1 VAKRGQPPLGYYTA
15 TQAKRKLGDISDG
28 MLRSYVQ
35 QGKIEWTV
43 PKGRKQGFYKR
54 EDVDR
59 LARTFDDF
67 LEQEPG
73 EPGAQFKPVTKE
85 DMPEV
90 VRLLMELFGGE
101 DSTERRLS
109 WLEKNPE
116 IAFMVRS
123 KGKIVGCVFVLPLTL
138 QKIEAI
144 LSDPQPHSTSTITVD
159 DIQLITPGKP
169 AYFYVVSMGV
179 KPGVTAVAKRTRGE
193 ILIRGLL
200 RFFIELGNRGVPVS
214 LIAARTASR
223 DGVNVLRRVGFT
235 EIESN
240 TLARNF
246 IIEVERSGIPFIMLY
261 KKALAE
267 WKAETST

>member
-1 VAKRGQPPLGYYTA
+1 VAKRGQPPVGYYTA
-15 TQAKRKLGDISDG
+15 TQAKKRLGDISDG

-35 QGKIEWTV
+35 QGKIERVV
-43 PKGRKQGFYKR
+43 PRERKQGFYKR

-59 LARTFDDF
+59 LARTLDDF

-73 EPGAQFKPVTKE
+73 EPGIQFGPVTRE

-90 VRLLMELFGGE
+90 VRLLIELFGGE
-101 DSTERRLS
+101 DSTERRLL

-116 IAFMVRS
+116 VAFMLRS
-123 KGKIVGCVFVLPLTL
+123 KGKIVGCVFALPLTL

-144 LSDPQPHSTSTITVD
+144 LSDPQPHSTSTITAD
-159 DIQLITPGKP
+159 DIQPIAPGRP

-179 KPGVTAVAKRTRGE
+179 KPGVTTVAKRTRGE

-200 RFFIELGNRGVPVS
+200 RFFLDLGKRGVPVK
-214 LIAARTASR
+214 LIATRTASR
-223 DGVNVLRRVGFT
+223 DGVNLLKRVGFT

-246 IIEVERSGIPFIMLY
+246 IIEIERSGIPFIMLY
-261 KKALAE
+261 KKALIE
-267 WKAETST
+267 WKQEQST

>member
-1 VAKRGQPPLGYYTA
+1 MAKRGQPPVGYYTA
-15 TQAKRKLGDISDG
+15 TQAKKRLGDISDG

-35 QGKIEWTV
+35 QGKIERVV
-43 PKGRKQGFYKR
+43 PRERKQGFYKR

-59 LARTFDDF
+59 LARTLDDF
-67 LEQEPG
+67 LEQESG
-73 EPGAQFKPVTKE
+73 EPGTQFGLVTRE

-90 VRLLMELFGGE
+90 VRLLIELFGGE

-116 IAFMVRS
+116 VAFMLRS
-123 KGKIVGCVFVLPLTL
+123 KGKIVGCVFALPLTL

-144 LSDPQPHSTSTITVD
+144 LSDPQPHSTSTITAD
-159 DIQLITPGKP
+159 DIQPIAPGRP

-179 KPGVTAVAKRTRGE
+179 KPGVTTVAKRTRGE

-200 RFFIELGNRGVPVS
+200 RFFLDLGKRGVPVK
-214 LIAARTASR
+214 LIATRTASR
-223 DGVNVLRRVGFT
+223 DGVNLLKRVGFT

-261 KKALAE
+261 KKALTE
-267 WKAETST
+267 WKQEQST